1 MVTELQTE
9 NADNITRTVTIQLN
23 AVVAPG
29 EIPQLNFGPAMTTKL
44 LAQQMTPTAE
54 HIQRTVTIQVNA
66 VVAEAELNTKP

>member
-29 EIPQLNFGPAMTTKL
+29 EIPQLELGPAI
-44 LAQQMTPTAE
+44 
-54 HIQRTVTIQVNA
+54 HTI
-66 VVAEAELNTKP
+66 